1 MTDFGSFTY
10 YAQTAPGL
18 ERIAWREIEARL
30 PNTAFIGFRRIRDKN
45 GIVVFEYRGDPKN
58 LLQLRSTEDVFY
70 LVAHEGNVPLDR
82 RGLRVIKE
90 AIKHSR
96 YFDGGL
102 RIHREVRGAR
112 ARKRTTFRVIARKQG
127 AHHRYRRVD
136 AQRAVEQ
143 GISQRYNFR
152 WRLVEDKADV
162 EIWFTLLHGEAL
174 YGLRLSDRTMRHR
187 TYKIRH
193 LPASL
198 RPTTAY
204 AMVLL
209 SNPQPD
215 DVFLDP
221 MCGAGTI
228 LIERALTGRYKSLL
242 GGDLD
247 QTAVATTLE
256 NIGPRYKPTQIR
268 HWDATHLPLA
278 DNSVDKVVSNLPF
291 GRQVGTHEDNAVLY
305 PRFFHE
311 MERVVRPGGRLSIL
325 SGEHQFLKD
334 ALAKS
339 RSLRLRGKYDILV
352 LGMPATI
359 YVINV

>member
-18 ERIAWREIEARL
+18 ERIAWREIEAHL

-127 AHHRYRRVD
+127 THHRYRRVD

-143 GISQRYNFR
+143 GIS
-152 WRLVEDKADV
+152 L
-162 EIWFTLLHGEAL
+162 
-174 YGLRLSDRTMRHR
+174 
-187 TYKIRH
+187 RH
-193 LPASL
+193 LHASL

-268 HWDATHLPLA
+268 HWDATHLSLA

-339 RSLRLRGKYDILV
+339 RSLRLREKYDILV